1 MMIRQTGFTLVEI
14 AIVLVIVGLLLVGV
28 VKGQELVNSA
38 RVRGLAEMSSGIQAA
53 YYGFIDRYRQVP
65 GDMAAALATQAIG
78 QAITNPAA
86 AVTVGNGQIDAGNWD
101 EASAAWEHLSK
112 AGFIQGIYPGG
123 ATTAATYQVAGV
135 APVNVLNG
143 TVLLAV
149 SVDYVDTGVATPRL
163 NLVLG
168 DNIPVD
174 IARELD
180 VKVDDGLPQTGS
192 VRYTGMSP
200 TTHFDPVSAAPTEC
214 QTAVAPIIWDIA
226 NDAQDCNL
234 ALLF

>member
-14 AIVLVIVGLLLVGV
+14 AIVLVIVGLILVGV

-86 AVTVGNGQIDAGNWD
+86 AATVGNGQIDAGNWD

-112 AGFIQGIYPGG
+112 AGFIQGVYPGG

-214 QTAVAPIIWDIA
+214 RTAVAPIIWDIA
-226 NDAQDCNL
+226 SNAQDCNL

>member
-1 MMIRQTGFTLVEI
+1 MIRQTGFTLVEI
-14 AIVLVIVGLLLVGV
+14 AIVLVIVGLILVGV

-86 AVTVGNGQIDAGNWD
+86 AATVGNGQIDAGNWD

-192 VRYTGMSP
+192 VRYT
-200 TTHFDPVSAAPTEC
+200 
-214 QTAVAPIIWDIA
+214 
-226 NDAQDCNL
+226 
-234 ALLF
+234 

>member
-1 MMIRQTGFTLVEI
+1 MMTKQSGLTIVEI
-14 AIVLVIVGLLLVGV
+14 AIVLVIIGLILVAV

-38 RVRGLAEMSSGIQAA
+38 RVRNMAAMSSGMQAA
-53 YYGFIDRYRQVP
+53 YYGFVDRYRQVP
-65 GDMAAALATQAIG
+65 GDMSAVLATQAIG

-86 AVTVGNGQIDAGNWD
+86 AATVGNGQIDAGNWD

-123 ATTAATYQVAGV
+123 ATTAAAYQVAGV

-214 QTAVAPIIWDIA
+214 RTAVAPIIWDIA
-226 NDAQDCNL
+226 SNAQDCNR